1 MGRKRGVSFQ
11 HKKGVGE
18 LISIFCCYFD
28 SLRRRENEFGEGKRE
43 RGKKYS
49 RINENNQT
57 LVRWKE
63 EGKALSLL
71 QKKS

>member
-1 MGRKRGVSFQ
+1 
-11 HKKGVGE
+11 VGK
-18 LISIFCCYFD
+18 LFISIFCCYFE
-28 SLRRRENEFGEGKRE
+28 SLRRRENEFGEGKRK

-57 LVRWKE
+57 LVHWKE